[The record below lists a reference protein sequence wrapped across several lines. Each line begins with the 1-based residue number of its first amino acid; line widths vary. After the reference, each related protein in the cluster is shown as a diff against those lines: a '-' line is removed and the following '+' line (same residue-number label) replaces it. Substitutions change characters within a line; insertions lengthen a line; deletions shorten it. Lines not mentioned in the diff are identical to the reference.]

1 MKYTSKI
8 LQEVIEA
15 FGNLPGIGRKSALR
29 IALSLANKGET
40 RILQFSEVLK
50 NMAANLK
57 SCKIC
62 HAYSDDEICDICSN
76 SSRNQ
81 SLICIVES
89 IRDLMAIE
97 ETQQY
102 NGVYHVLNGLISPV
116 DGIGPDQLNIH
127 SLLGRIK
134 AQAVEEL
141 IMAIRPSIEGDTT
154 IYYLNKQ
161 LDQFSI
167 KISILARGISFG
179 SELEYADEFTLGR
192 SLAERIPYNLQV
204 K

>member
-1 MKYTSKI
+1 M
-8 LQEVIEA
+8 
-15 FGNLPGIGRKSALR
+15 
-29 IALSLANKGET
+29 
-40 RILQFSEVLK
+40 
-50 NMAANLK
+50 
-57 SCKIC
+57 
-62 HAYSDDEICDICSN
+62 
-76 SSRNQ
+76 
-81 SLICIVES
+81 
-89 IRDLMAIE
+89 
-97 ETQQY
+97 
-102 NGVYHVLNGLISPV
+102 
-116 DGIGPDQLNIH
+116 
-127 SLLGRIK
+127 
-134 AQAVEEL
+134 EEL